1 MDVKQKIHVSL
12 DKLSALPFVAS
23 KSNLFLNCCS
33 YYLVISVKIFLLT
46 MHYIHRGPL
55 GVLAVTEVADAHRA
69 APRNA
74 SSTSST
80 TRRVPAPER
89 APRPPSCARGY
100 GRRMWR
106 GNQWRRCRRRRRSY
120 SRAHR
125 QSHGR
130 RGGGKGSRPR
140 PAAGLRRHNAVSTD
154 VTVEAASGPRLGVQA
169 RRRREQRDQHAG
181 PRIQGFFIEFLL
193 LLLIRF
199 DYVLI

>member
-69 APRNA
+69 ALRNA

-80 TRRVPAPER
+80 TRRVPAP
-89 APRPPSCARGY
+89 
-100 GRRMWR
+100 
-106 GNQWRRCRRRRRSY
+106 
-120 SRAHR
+120 
-125 QSHGR
+125 
-130 RGGGKGSRPR
+130 GKS
-140 PAAGLRRHNAVSTD
+140 V
-154 VTVEAASGPRLGVQA
+154 AASLLCSWSWEARVAWRPMAVVPAQA
-169 RRRREQRDQHAG
+169 PQL
-181 PRIQGFFIEFLL
+181 F
-193 LLLIRF
+193 
-199 DYVLI
+199 